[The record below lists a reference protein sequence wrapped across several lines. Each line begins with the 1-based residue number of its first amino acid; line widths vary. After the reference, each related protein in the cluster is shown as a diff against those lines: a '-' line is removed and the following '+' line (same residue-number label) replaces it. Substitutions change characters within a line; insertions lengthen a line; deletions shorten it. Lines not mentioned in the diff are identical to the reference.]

1 MNYFVIVVFQKQDS
15 TYYFKKIRSLTRHY
29 VVGEENGYGHKVILV
44 IDLLDLFNKK
54 KKSLRNR
61 VLDRLISRLEKMK
74 RR

>member
-15 TYYFKKIRSLTRHY
+15 TYYFKKIRSLTHHY

-44 IDLLDLFNKK
+44 IDLLDLFNKRK
-54 KKSLRNR
+54 KPLRNR

>member
-1 MNYFVIVVFQKQDS
+1 MNYYSIVVFQKQDS
-15 TYYFKKIRSLTRHY
+15 TYYFKKIRSLAHHY
-29 VVGEENGYGHKVILV
+29 VVGEENGYGHKVVLV

-61 VLDRLISRLEKMK
+61 VLDILILRLEKMK